1 MIKYSYII
9 PHKDSLKLLL
19 RCINSIED
27 KENSQIIVI
36 DDNSKNQDEIIAAIG
51 TFPSVELILSKHNIG
66 AGAARNLGLKKA
78 IGKWILF
85 ADADDFFN
93 EGYIHA
99 VDKYYNSHNDII
111 IFDTNSRIS
120 DSLQITDNRFPE
132 WSVIIKR
139 RDFERSKWVIPV
151 VWGKLYLRRFI
162 DENSICFDEVFA
174 SNDVMFCYKANLLA
188 KSYLIDDY
196 VLYCSTKNSNSL
208 CYNINEKNILCR
220 VQVLK
225 RTNALL
231 RSIGMNKY
239 QYNIFSLILLFRR
252 IGWKKFFCEF
262 FRYIKNTPLNN
273 IFWDLIHTIVKIW
286 SKLSKLFRK
295 KNGVDIKQSVTNN
308 SFYN

>member
-9 PHKDSLKLLL
+9 PHKDSIKLLL

-120 DSLQITDNRFPE
+120 DSLQITENRFPE

-139 RDFERSKWVIPV
+139 RDFERSKCVIPV

-273 IFWDLIHTIVKIW
+273 IFWDLIHTVVKIW

>member
-9 PHKDSLKLLL
+9 PHKDSIKLLL

-120 DSLQITDNRFPE
+120 DSLQITENRFPE
-132 WSVIIKR
+132 WPVIIKR
-139 RDFERSKWVIPV
+139 RDFERSQWVIPV

-273 IFWDLIHTIVKIW
+273 IFWDLIHTVVKIW

>member
-9 PHKDSLKLLL
+9 PHKDSIKLLL

-120 DSLQITDNRFPE
+120 DSLQITENRFPE

-252 IGWKKFFCEF
+252 IGWKKFFGEF

-273 IFWDLIHTIVKIW
+273 IFWDLIHTVVKIW

>member
-9 PHKDSLKLLL
+9 PHKDSIKLLL

-120 DSLQITDNRFPE
+120 DSLQITENRFPE

-252 IGWKKFFCEF
+252 IGWKRFFCEF

-273 IFWDLIHTIVKIW
+273 IFWDLIHTVVKIW

-295 KNGVDIKQSVTNN
+295 KNGADVKQSVTNN

>member
-9 PHKDSLKLLL
+9 PHKDSIKLLL

-85 ADADDFFN
+85 ADADDFFY

-139 RDFERSKWVIPV
+139 RDFERSKWVIPA

-273 IFWDLIHTIVKIW
+273 IFWDLIHTVVKIW

>member
-9 PHKDSLKLLL
+9 PHKDSIKLLL

-120 DSLQITDNRFPE
+120 DSLQITENRFPE

-162 DENSICFDEVFA
+162 DENSIYFDEVFA

-273 IFWDLIHTIVKIW
+273 IFWDLIHTVVKIW

>member
-9 PHKDSLKLLL
+9 PHKDSIKLLL

-27 KENSQIIVI
+27 KEHSQIIVI

-120 DSLQITDNRFPE
+120 DSLQITENRFPE

-252 IGWKKFFCEF
+252 IGWKRFFCEF

-273 IFWDLIHTIVKIW
+273 IFWDLIHTVVKIW

-295 KNGVDIKQSVTNN
+295 KNGVDVKQSVTNN

>member
-9 PHKDSLKLLL
+9 PHKDSIKLLL

-120 DSLQITDNRFPE
+120 DSLQITENRFPE

-273 IFWDLIHTIVKIW
+273 IFWDLIHTVVKIW

>member
-9 PHKDSLKLLL
+9 PHKDSIKLLL

-120 DSLQITDNRFPE
+120 DSLQITENRFPE

-188 KSYLIDDY
+188 KSYFIDDY

-273 IFWDLIHTIVKIW
+273 IFWDLIHTVVKIW

>member
-9 PHKDSLKLLL
+9 PHKDSIKLLL

-120 DSLQITDNRFPE
+120 DSLQITENRFPE

-220 VQVLK
+220 AQVLK

-273 IFWDLIHTIVKIW
+273 IFWDLIHTVVKIW

>member
-9 PHKDSLKLLL
+9 PHKDSIKLLL

-120 DSLQITDNRFPE
+120 DSLQITENRFPE

-231 RSIGMNKY
+231 RSIGRNKY

-273 IFWDLIHTIVKIW
+273 IFWDLIHTVVKIW

-295 KNGVDIKQSVTNN
+295 KKGVDIKQSVTNN

>member
-9 PHKDSLKLLL
+9 PHKDSIELLL

-36 DDNSKNQDEIIAAIG
+36 DDNSKDQDEIIAVLG

-78 IGKWILF
+78 SGKWILF

-120 DSLQITDNRFPE
+120 DSLQMTENRFPE
-132 WSVIIKR
+132 WSDIIKR
-139 RDFERSKWVIPV
+139 GDFERSKWVIPV
-151 VWGKLYLRRFI
+151 VWGKLYLRSFI
-162 DENSICFDEVFA
+162 IENTIRFDEVFA

-188 KSYLIDDY
+188 KSYHIDDY
-196 VLYCSTKNSNSL
+196 MLYCSTKNSNSL
-208 CYNINEKNILCR
+208 CYNINDKNIVCR
-220 VQVLK
+220 VQVLN

-252 IGWKKFFCEF
+252 IGWKRFFCEF
-262 FRYIKNTPLNN
+262 FKYLKDTPLNN
-273 IFWDLIHTIVKIW
+273 IFWDFIHTLAKIY
-286 SKLSKLFRK
+286 SKISKLFRK
-295 KNGVDIKQSVTNN
+295 KYGSDIKQSVTNN
-308 SFYN
+308 SFFN

>member
-9 PHKDSLKLLL
+9 PHKDSIKLLL

-120 DSLQITDNRFPE
+120 DSLQITENRFPE

-252 IGWKKFFCEF
+252 IGWKNFFCEF

-273 IFWDLIHTIVKIW
+273 IFWDLIHTVVKIW

>member
-9 PHKDSLKLLL
+9 PHKDSIKLLL

-120 DSLQITDNRFPE
+120 DSLQITENRFPE

-231 RSIGMNKY
+231 RSIGRNKY

-273 IFWDLIHTIVKIW
+273 IFWDLIHTVVKIW

>member
-9 PHKDSLKLLL
+9 PHKDSIKLLL

-120 DSLQITDNRFPE
+120 DSLQITENRFPE

-273 IFWDLIHTIVKIW
+273 IFWDLIHTVVTIW

>member
-9 PHKDSLKLLL
+9 PHKDSIKLLL

-51 TFPSVELILSKHNIG
+51 TFSSVELILSKHNIG

-120 DSLQITDNRFPE
+120 DSLQITENRFPE

-273 IFWDLIHTIVKIW
+273 IFWDLIHTVVKIW

>member
-9 PHKDSLKLLL
+9 PHKDSIKLLL

-120 DSLQITDNRFPE
+120 DSLQITENRFPE

-262 FRYIKNTPLNN
+262 FRYIKNTPPNN
-273 IFWDLIHTIVKIW
+273 IFWDLIHTVVKIW

>member
-9 PHKDSLKLLL
+9 PHKNSLELLL

-27 KENSQIIVI
+27 KEHSQIIVV
-36 DDNSKNQDEIIAAIG
+36 DDNSNNQDEIIAAIG

-120 DSLQITDNRFPE
+120 DSLQITENRFPE

-220 VQVLK
+220 AQVLK

-273 IFWDLIHTIVKIW
+273 IFWDLIHTVVKIW

>member
-9 PHKDSLKLLL
+9 PHKDSIKLLQ

-120 DSLQITDNRFPE
+120 DSLQITENRFPE

-273 IFWDLIHTIVKIW
+273 IFWDLIHTVVKIW

-295 KNGVDIKQSVTNN
+295 KNGVDVKQSVTNN

>member
-9 PHKDSLKLLL
+9 PHKDSIEFLL

-36 DDNSKNQDEIIAAIG
+36 DDNSHNQEEIISELEKFS
-51 TFPSVELILSKHNIG
+51 TVELVLSKNNIG
-66 AGAARNLGLKKA
+66 AGAARNIGLKRAK
-78 IGKWILF
+78 GKWILF

-111 IFDTNSRIS
+111 IFDTYSRIS
-120 DSLQITDNRFPE
+120 DSLQMTENRFPE
-132 WSVIIKR
+132 WSDIIKR

-151 VWGKLYLRRFI
+151 VWGKLYLRSFI
-162 DENSICFDEVFA
+162 VENSIYFDEVFA

-188 KSYLIDDY
+188 KSYHIDDY
-196 VLYCSTKNSNSL
+196 ILYCSTKNSNSL

-273 IFWDLIHTIVKIW
+273 IFWDLIHTVVKIW

>member
-9 PHKDSLKLLL
+9 PHKDSIKLLL

-27 KENSQIIVI
+27 KEHSQIIVV

-120 DSLQITDNRFPE
+120 DSLQITENRFPE

-273 IFWDLIHTIVKIW
+273 IFWDLIHTVVKIW

>member
-9 PHKDSLKLLL
+9 PHKDSIKLLL

-120 DSLQITDNRFPE
+120 DSLQITENRFPE

-262 FRYIKNTPLNN
+262 FRYSKNTPLNN
-273 IFWDLIHTIVKIW
+273 IFWDLIHTVVKIW

>member
-9 PHKDSLKLLL
+9 PHKNSLELLL

-27 KENSQIIVI
+27 KEHSQIIVV
-36 DDNSKNQDEIIAAIG
+36 DDNSNNQDEIIAAIG

-120 DSLQITDNRFPE
+120 DSLQITENRFPE

-162 DENSICFDEVFA
+162 EENSICFDEVFA

-220 VQVLK
+220 AQVLK

-273 IFWDLIHTIVKIW
+273 IFWDLIHTVVKIW

-295 KNGVDIKQSVTNN
+295 KKGVDIKQSVTNN

>member
-1 MIKYSYII
+1 M
-9 PHKDSLKLLL
+9 
-19 RCINSIED
+19 
-27 KENSQIIVI
+27 
-36 DDNSKNQDEIIAAIG
+36 
-51 TFPSVELILSKHNIG
+51 
-66 AGAARNLGLKKA
+66 KKA

-273 IFWDLIHTIVKIW
+273 IFWDLIHTVVKIW

>member
-9 PHKDSLKLLL
+9 PHKDSIKLLL

-120 DSLQITDNRFPE
+120 DSLQITENRFPE

-273 IFWDLIHTIVKIW
+273 IFWDLIHTVVKIW

-295 KNGVDIKQSVTNN
+295 KNGVDIKQSVTPQIRNL
-308 SFYN
+308 

>member
-9 PHKDSLKLLL
+9 PHKDSIKLLL

-120 DSLQITDNRFPE
+120 DSLQITENRFPE

-252 IGWKKFFCEF
+252 IGWKRFFCEF

-273 IFWDLIHTIVKIW
+273 IFWDLIHTVVKIW

-295 KNGVDIKQSVTNN
+295 KNGVDVKQSVTNN

>member
-9 PHKDSLKLLL
+9 PHKDSIKLLL

-36 DDNSKNQDEIIAAIG
+36 DDNSRNQDEIIAAIG

-120 DSLQITDNRFPE
+120 DSLQITENRFPE

-252 IGWKKFFCEF
+252 IGWKRFFCEF

-273 IFWDLIHTIVKIW
+273 IFWDLIHTVVKIW

-295 KNGVDIKQSVTNN
+295 KNGVDVKQSVTNN

>member
-9 PHKDSLKLLL
+9 PHKDSIKLLL

-36 DDNSKNQDEIIAAIG
+36 DDNSKNQDEIIATIG

-120 DSLQITDNRFPE
+120 DSLQITENRFPE

-273 IFWDLIHTIVKIW
+273 IFWDLIHTVVKIW

>member
-9 PHKDSLKLLL
+9 PHKDSIKLLL

-273 IFWDLIHTIVKIW
+273 IFWDLIHTVVKIW

-295 KNGVDIKQSVTNN
+295 KNDVDIKQSVTNN

>member
-9 PHKDSLKLLL
+9 PHKDSIKLLL

-99 VDKYYNSHNDII
+99 VDKYYNSQNDII

-120 DSLQITDNRFPE
+120 DSLQITENRFPE

-252 IGWKKFFCEF
+252 IGWKRFFCEF

-273 IFWDLIHTIVKIW
+273 IFWDLIHTVVKIW

-295 KNGVDIKQSVTNN
+295 KNGVDVKQSVTNN

>member
-9 PHKDSLKLLL
+9 PHKDSIKLLL

-273 IFWDLIHTIVKIW
+273 IFWDLIHTVVKIW
-286 SKLSKLFRK
+286 SKLGKLFRK

>member
-9 PHKDSLKLLL
+9 PHKDSIKLLL

-36 DDNSKNQDEIIAAIG
+36 DDNSKNQDEIIAAFG

-120 DSLQITDNRFPE
+120 DSLQITENRFPE

-273 IFWDLIHTIVKIW
+273 IFWDLIHTVVKIW

>member
-9 PHKDSLKLLL
+9 PHKDSIKLLL

-78 IGKWILF
+78 NGKWILF

-120 DSLQITDNRFPE
+120 DSLQITENRFPE

-252 IGWKKFFCEF
+252 IGWKRFFCEF

-273 IFWDLIHTIVKIW
+273 IFWDLIHTVVKIW

-295 KNGVDIKQSVTNN
+295 KNGVDVKQSVTNN